1 MIFWTAGAEIVRN
14 RFNENEGARGKGQVA
29 SLTSLQRITS
39 APQSAVAIPQL
50 SPTKTRTA
58 GQPFREGGKL
68 DNTFALN
75 LQGGHYHN
83 IIRSQVTIL
92 RLL

>member
-39 APQSAVAIPQL
+39 APQSAVAIPQF

-75 LQGGHYHN
+75 YKVSINN
-83 IIRSQVTIL
+83 IVRTQVTIL